1 VYFSCKITHAILTHL
16 ESSKD
21 PNELSSNDALD
32 TSLIA
37 ADSEFNWEKLRD
49 GSFWMKAPDME
60 MFLERFVPNMQI
72 LVEAGHATPRL
83 KVWGALDSVLRMMP
97 QPQEIFHQP
106 EKFLGYFISPEPP
119 VENITRTE
127 NGISFDIPLPAEQY
141 PLVTTYLKAA
151 FEALPVYV
159 GLNPGACQWTHV
171 HFHLLWPQAQQNIM
185 DVNSP
190 EPHQVSPDLLRE
202 VIQQLQQNTH
212 ELEIKNRELQRRNE
226 ELSQISQKMSQSEH
240 GDNYS
245 ADFGSKQMSLSM
257 SDFDFI
263 EAAQK
268 PAHQIAQNIS
278 KLHDYMVRA
287 HQLVTLL
294 TAGQK
299 ATPGM
304 KAAFHRVDWDIVK
317 SQYPQIILESLDLLK
332 TINKVDRYKK
342 NSPSNREP
350 TQVNMETTLLSTDVV
365 PPINSIDG
373 HI

>member
-1 VYFSCKITHAILTHL
+1 MLAYSCEVYFSCKITHAILTHL
-16 ESSKD
+16 ESSKN
-21 PNELSSNDALD
+21 PNEISSNDVLD

-60 MFLERFVPNMQI
+60 MFLERFVPNNQI
-72 LVEAGHATPRL
+72 LIEAGHATPRL

-97 QPQEIFHQP
+97 RPQEIFHQP

-119 VENITRTE
+119 VENIVRSE

-159 GLNPGACQWTHV
+159 GLAPGACQWNHV
-171 HFHLLWPQAQQNIM
+171 HFHLLWPQAQQNILT
-185 DVNSP
+185 DANQ
-190 EPHQVSPDLLRE
+190 EQHQVSPDLLRE

-212 ELEIKNRELQRRNE
+212 DLEIKNRELQRRNE
-226 ELSQISQKMSQSEH
+226 ELLQMAQQGPSLYAE
-240 GDNYS
+240 
-245 ADFGSKQMSLSM
+245 DFGSKQMSLSM
-257 SDFDFI
+257 SDFDFV
-263 EAAQK
+263 EANQK
-268 PAHQIAQNIS
+268 PVHNIAQNIS

-332 TINKVDRYKK
+332 GLNKVDRYKK
-342 NSPSNREP
+342 MPMPPVQSHQPP
-350 TQVNMETTLLSTDVV
+350 ETPVSDVL
-365 PPINSIDG
+365 I
-373 HI
+373 